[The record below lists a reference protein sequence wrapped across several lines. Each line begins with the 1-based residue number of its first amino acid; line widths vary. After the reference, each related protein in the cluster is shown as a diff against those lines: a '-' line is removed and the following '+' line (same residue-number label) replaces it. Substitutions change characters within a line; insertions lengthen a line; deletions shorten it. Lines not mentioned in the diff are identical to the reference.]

1 MAKKIAI
8 WNMKGGVGKTT
19 TAVNVGYLLSEKN
32 KVLLVDLDPQ
42 QNSASYFYRYLRK
55 YTLWDALYVYADSG
69 KNRIGQTITRTN
81 YSNLNILAGGN
92 LSNLKLSEGKL
103 NRKVLGELLVPIE
116 SDYDYILLDCHPDY
130 ELLTQMALQ
139 YVDFVFVPILL
150 DGFSRDN
157 LNLVRDCIAN
167 SNNSRSEE
175 LEYHIYANRV
185 RRTRSQMVIYRDLL
199 ERHDYPIL
207 DTCISERAAVG
218 NALNLKKPV
227 ALHRRRDQVTM
238 DFKDLTQ
245 EIIAIVGGEGA

>member
-42 QNSASYFYRYLRK
+42 QNSASYFYHYLRK

-116 SDYDYILLDCHPDY
+116 SDYDYILLY
-130 ELLTQMALQ
+130 
-139 YVDFVFVPILL
+139 
-150 DGFSRDN
+150 
-157 LNLVRDCIAN
+157 
-167 SNNSRSEE
+167 
-175 LEYHIYANRV
+175 
-185 RRTRSQMVIYRDLL
+185 
-199 ERHDYPIL
+199 
-207 DTCISERAAVG
+207 
-218 NALNLKKPV
+218 
-227 ALHRRRDQVTM
+227 
-238 DFKDLTQ
+238 
-245 EIIAIVGGEGA
+245 